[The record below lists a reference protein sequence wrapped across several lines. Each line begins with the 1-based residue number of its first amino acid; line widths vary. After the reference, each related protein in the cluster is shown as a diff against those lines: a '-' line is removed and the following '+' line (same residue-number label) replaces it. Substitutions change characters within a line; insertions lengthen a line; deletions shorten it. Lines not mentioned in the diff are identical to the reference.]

1 MLTPAAP
8 LPRCGAWATCAP
20 VLHTEAHARAG
31 PCGRVC
37 PDPDKELVA
46 ESFLKDA
53 SLVITYYAKLTA
65 RPPDALRRLAALVAP
80 FFALKLQR

>member
-1 MLTPAAP
+1 M
-8 LPRCGAWATCAP
+8 
-20 VLHTEAHARAG
+20 
-31 PCGRVC
+31 C